1 MHLQTVIYAT
11 ISVLFHSLFTTHDP
25 HHQPPVSICLDGSNS
40 IYLWIS
46 DFRPHQTH
54 SRAVM
59 LHTRQ
64 VVHLLLMLSGQ
75 VELNPGLYTPK
86 FPCQICSK
94 VVKWGQRALACDNWD
109 QWCHTECMTMTS
121 EEYHHLADA
130 SVIWLCK
137 ICHAPNI
144 SNLYGSITVT
154 DNSFSNLS
162 TEHHTTS
169 AIESSCHSTTSLG
182 SPMAS
187 SSPNR
192 STKHN
197 DPKIPLKS
205 LRAIVINFQSI
216 NKNVHETQVL
226 IGNAD
231 PDIILGT
238 EMWLNG
244 NILSAEVLPTN
255 FQVFRN
261 DRSDSYGGVLIAVR
275 AHQSED
281 RVDKR

>member
-1 MHLQTVIYAT
+1 
-11 ISVLFHSLFTTHDP
+11 
-25 HHQPPVSICLDGSNS
+25 
-40 IYLWIS
+40 
-46 DFRPHQTH
+46 
-54 SRAVM
+54 M

-94 VVKWGQRALACDNWD
+94 AVKWGQRALACDNCD

-121 EEYHHLADA
+121 EEYHHLADT

-137 ICHAPNI
+137 ICHAPNL

-154 DNSFSNLS
+154 DNSFSSL
-162 TEHHTTS
+162 TTDLHTTS
-169 AIESSCHSTTSLG
+169 AIDSSCHSTTSLG

-197 DPKIPLKS
+197 DPKRPLKS

-216 NKNVHETQVL
+216 KNKVHETQVL
-226 IGNAD
+226 IDNAD
-231 PDIILGT
+231 PDIIIGT
-238 EMWLNG
+238 ETWLNG
-244 NILSAEVLPTN
+244 NISSAEVLPTN

-275 AHQSED
+275 ARQSED